1 VEQHLITEPH
11 FPATASSGLGPT
23 RQLPAAVRV
32 EGDNLSPF
40 VIAIRTVYEGPLDL
54 LLDLIRKQNIDIY
67 DIPMAPLTAQ
77 FLTYTRTIE
86 QADIDTAGEFAYT
99 ASLLIAIKSKML
111 LPRDP
116 ALSKAVTED
125 DDPRRELV
133 DLLLEHE
140 RIKAAA
146 QLLLKRKLAVDA
158 SVTQPGSWEFLDD
171 EIFSSIPAEGT
182 QSSLNSEEAGE
193 PGTFDLARA
202 FESVL
207 ESFRERPVL
216 QVSRE
221 PITVARMLDYVKR
234 SLAIEKTPVSLRQLL
249 GETKNEQAIIC
260 MFLALLEMVRLQAV
274 FLRQHEN
281 GDLLIKK
288 APDFDLL
295 TELNAFK
302 DDWGD

>member
-1 VEQHLITEPH
+1 
-11 FPATASSGLGPT
+11 
-23 RQLPAAVRV
+23 VRV